1 MNLSHPSFPFNFFF
15 SSFYLFLC
23 IFFLNH
29 ILYNQEKK
37 KTKQNK
43 TLYTIPF
50 HISCV
55 VLNSNNMGKNIYKYK
70 SLPTRDKKRCKKQE
84 VKYYNKHRSLF
95 FSNLA

>member
-29 ILYNQEKK
+29 ILYNKEKK
-37 KTKQNK
+37 KKQNK